1 MKLYKSRKLFG
12 GIFNQ
17 NYCVCTKSPLERFF
31 FVEKNFYWKYIYLC
45 IDDSECPGT
54 NLYRFLPVYCSII
67 YITIFNVYTTKSTR
81 YYVIHKWAKNSIRER
96 EILSLLSNNDQR
108 TCCRWKIRI

>member
-1 MKLYKSRKLFG
+1 MKLYKSRKKIIWWNFQSKLL
-12 GIFNQ
+12 
-17 NYCVCTKSPLERFF
+17 CVCTESPLERFF
-31 FVEKNFYWKYIYLC
+31 LLRKISIENIYLC

-54 NLYRFLPVYCSII
+54 NLYRFLPVYCSTI

-108 TCCRWKIRI
+108 TCCR